1 MTQESK
7 IINGYKSYKATR
19 SNGKVIAWYTPAIP
33 INYGPKG
40 EYGLPGLILEL
51 EIGKIIFKATK
62 IILNP
67 KEKVN
72 VQEPKGGKRVS
83 YEEYN
88 KIMKKAKK
96 SVFGN

>member
-1 MTQESK
+1 MTYSLP
-7 IINGYKSYKATR
+7 NT
-19 SNGKVIAWYTPAIP
+19 
-33 INYGPKG
+33 
-40 EYGLPGLILEL
+40 GLVLEL

-67 KEKVN
+67 KEKVE
-72 VQEPKGGKRVS
+72 VQEPKEGKRIS
-83 YEEYN
+83 YEEYS